1 MPATAV
7 IREGSG
13 VFGQFQKPVPLVE
26 TKPACRNRVIRDF
39 GFQKYGPV
47 QVLPNPVQDM
57 LADLV
62 VALFGV
68 DGNKMNVVAIPQVP
82 IDEQTR
88 QFALFVDGVE
98 VHRPFVIDHVRHQRR
113 IAKPFVLG
121 KGFPMQCDKFF
132 RIRGAA
138 VRDSFQFHN
147 S

>member
-1 MPATAV
+1 MFRLLGPNLFPGGVIHPLPYLGQVVFEVFHGPGSHEPQGMPATAV

-68 DGNKMNVVAIPQVP
+68 DQ
-82 IDEQTR
+82 
-88 QFALFVDGVE
+88 
-98 VHRPFVIDHVRHQRR
+98 
-113 IAKPFVLG
+113 
-121 KGFPMQCDKFF
+121 
-132 RIRGAA
+132 
-138 VRDSFQFHN
+138 
-147 S
+147 